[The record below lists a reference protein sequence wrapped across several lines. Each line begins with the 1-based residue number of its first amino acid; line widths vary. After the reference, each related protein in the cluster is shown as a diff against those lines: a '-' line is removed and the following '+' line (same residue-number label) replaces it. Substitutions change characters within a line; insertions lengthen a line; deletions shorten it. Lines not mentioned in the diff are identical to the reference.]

1 MLNYRRVRLV
11 LFCAPFNDQ
20 TWPAGKALR
29 NGKLNGKIIE
39 VHGRFRSNPCLI
51 SRAYGKLK
59 DNRRL
64 LMIGID
70 WIWTL
75 TTADDYW

>member
-1 MLNYRRVRLV
+1 MLNYRRVQLV

-20 TWPAGKALR
+20 RWPPGKAH
-29 NGKLNGKIIE
+29 GKIIE
-39 VHGRFRSNPCLI
+39 VHGRFSQQPMFDQRM
-51 SRAYGKLK
+51 AYGKLK
-59 DNRRL
+59 DNRRI